1 MNAGPDTTDIAAHA
15 VGIGAADEP
24 KGQAMTNPD
33 ELERLARAAIAV
45 HGAEWV
51 EFFNEWEETSGAFG
65 RAANPATILDL
76 LAANRKMREAIERLM
91 DAEFAKDWRTWSDER
106 ARLLLGVGPRFDA
119 FMEARSALSTKET
132 T

>member
-1 MNAGPDTTDIAAHA
+1 
-15 VGIGAADEP
+15 
-24 KGQAMTNPD
+24 MTNPD
-33 ELERLARAAIAV
+33 ELERLAKAATPGPWQNGFDDLEGVVSLGAKDDGNVVCLPPASFMELSQVRWDDNAAFIA
-45 HGAEWV
+45 
-51 EFFNEWEETSGAFG
+51 
-65 RAANPATILDL
+65 AANPATILDL